1 MHASFRFLASAGIA
15 AGLALSTS
23 VAHAQDASGISAV
36 WAAEGGDKVLQH
48 ERRAAQATIRNSV
61 WDGTKITLFGARNEV
76 VNFNLVIESEKGARD
91 LSVAFNRLQGPGN
104 TVIASTNATGD
115 GVFSWTNRPIELF
128 VVRYLQIKGLSKL
141 SYETYDERHVPSKMR
156 RPTWDEYGRGS
167 GTWADRPGA
176 DKFFPE
182 IAVPHEL
189 QPTFTI
195 AANQNQSVWGDVY
208 IPLSAKAGTYTGTLT
223 IRSGT
228 TTVRSIP
235 VSLQV
240 RDFSLPQQPTAK
252 TMVYSHQPFVGERY
266 VGQRWPDPNTDDG
279 RKLRAIMQK
288 HWQILRRHKITPLIE
303 EGTDG
308 GQPSPESIE
317 RLNGSLYTTARGF
330 DGPGRG
336 EGDNVYGIGVY
347 GHWDWKNGDQALY
360 NQRTDAWENWFAKNA
375 PGVER
380 FLYLTDEPDLRN
392 DGTRA
397 EINGWLD
404 KLAANPG
411 PGKNLRTLLTAST
424 QKVQTYVPRVNVAA
438 NWYEV
443 ADTAP
448 FQAAVDKHMANPR
461 NAQYQ
466 YNGKRPASG
475 SFAVEDDGV
484 ALRMVPWTQWKKGIS
499 RWFFWESTYY
509 FDFQTKGQ
517 QVNVWTNPN
526 TYGTDSYFDPVVG
539 RSGFNYSNGDGVL
552 LYPGTDKVFPEVSLG
567 VNGPIAS
574 LRLKY
579 WRRGIQ
585 DADYVALANAADPVR
600 TREIVN
606 RMVPKVLW
614 EVGVETP
621 DDPTWKRTDISWS
634 IDPEQWESA
643 RRQLADIIEAASKP
657 KKPAATVR

>member
-1 MHASFRFLASAGIA
+1 MHRSIHWLAGA
-15 AGLALSTS
+15 ALAMGSLGCAT
-23 VAHAQDASGISAV
+23 AYAQASGVTAI

-48 ERRAAQATIRNSV
+48 ERRAANATIRNSV
-61 WDGTKITLFGARNEV
+61 WDGTKISLFGARNEI
-76 VNFNLVIESEKGARD
+76 VNFNLVIESERGARD

-104 TVIASTNATGD
+104 AVIASTNASGD
-115 GVFSWTNRPIELF
+115 GVFNFNNRNIELF
-128 VVRYLQIKGLSKL
+128 VVRYLQIRGLSKL
-141 SYETYDERHVPSKMR
+141 SYEFYDERHVPSKMR
-156 RPTWDEYGRGS
+156 RPSWDALGRGS
-167 GTWADRPGA
+167 GAWSDRPGA

-189 QPTFTI
+189 QPKFAI
-195 AANQNQSVWGDVY
+195 AAGQNQSVWADVY
-208 IPLSAKAGTYTGTLT
+208 IPLGAKPGTYTGTLT
-223 IRSGT
+223 VRSGS
-228 TTVRSIP
+228 TTVKSIP

-240 RDFSLPQQPTAK
+240 RDFALPQQPTAK
-252 TMVYSHQPFVGERY
+252 TMVYSHSPFVGERY
-266 VGQRWPDPNTDDG
+266 VGARWPDENTDAG
-279 RKLRAIMQK
+279 RALRTVMQR
-288 HWQILRRHKITPLIE
+288 HWQMLRRHKITPLVE
-303 EGTDG
+303 EGTDA
-308 GQPSPESIE
+308 GQPSAASIE
-317 RLNGSLYTTARGF
+317 RLNGSLYTSARGF

-336 EGDNVYGIGVY
+336 EGDDVYGIGVY
-347 GHWDWKNGDQALY
+347 GHWDWKTGDQALY
-360 NQRTDAWENWFAKNA
+360 NRRTDAWENWFLRNA
-375 PGVER
+375 PNVER

-411 PGKNLRTLLTAST
+411 PGKNLRTLLTVST
-424 QKVQTYVPRVNVAA
+424 KTVATYVPRVNIAA

-443 ADTAP
+443 ADTNP
-448 FQAAVDKHMANPR
+448 FQQAVDRHLANPR

-484 ALRMVPWTQWKKGIS
+484 SPRMLGWTQWKKGIA

-526 TYGTDSYFDPVVG
+526 TYGSDSSFDPVAG
-539 RSGFNYSNGDGVL
+539 RTGFNYSNGDGVL
-552 LYPGTDKVFPEVSLG
+552 FYPGTDKVFPEVSLG
-567 VNGPIAS
+567 VNGPISS

-585 DADYVALANAADPVR
+585 DADYIALAYAADPAR

-634 IDPEQWESA
+634 IDPDAWEAA
-643 RRQLADIIEAASKP
+643 RDQLADVIEAAPKP
-657 KKPAATVR
+657 QKPAANVR

>member
-1 MHASFRFLASAGIA
+1 MHWLAGAALAVGSLGSAA
-15 AGLALSTS
+15 AY
-23 VAHAQDASGISAV
+23 AQDSGVTAV

-48 ERRAAQATIRNSV
+48 ERRAASATIRNSV
-61 WDGTKITLFGARNEV
+61 WDGTKISLFGARNEI
-76 VNFNLVIESEKGARD
+76 VNFNLVIESERGARD

-104 TVIASTNATGD
+104 AVIASTNATGD
-115 GVFSWTNRPIELF
+115 GVFNFNNRNIELF

-141 SYETYDERHVPSKMR
+141 SYEFYDERHVPSKMR
-156 RPTWDEYGRGS
+156 RPSWDAYGRGS
-167 GTWADRPGA
+167 GSWGDRPGA

-189 QPTFTI
+189 QPKFSI
-195 AANQNQSVWGDVY
+195 AAGQNQSVWADVY
-208 IPLSAKAGTYTGTLT
+208 IPLGAKPGTYTGTLAV
-223 IRSGT
+223 RSGS
-228 TTVRSIP
+228 TVVKSIP

-240 RDFSLPQQPTAK
+240 RDFALPQQPTAK
-252 TMVYSHQPFVGERY
+252 TMVYSHSPFVGERY
-266 VGQRWPDPNTDDG
+266 VGARWPDENTDAG
-279 RKLRAIMQK
+279 RTLRTVMQR
-288 HWQILRRHKITPLIE
+288 HWQMLRRHKITPLVE
-303 EGTDG
+303 EATDA
-308 GQPSPESIE
+308 GQPSAASIE
-317 RLNGSLYTTARGF
+317 RLNGSLYTSARGF

-347 GHWDWKNGDQALY
+347 GHWDWKTGDQALY
-360 NQRTDAWENWFAKNA
+360 NRRTDAWENWFLRNA
-375 PGVER
+375 PNVER
-380 FLYLTDEPDLRN
+380 FLYLTDEADLRN

-404 KLAANPG
+404 KLAANAG
-411 PGKNLRTLLTAST
+411 PGKNLRTLLTVST
-424 QKVQTYVPRVNVAA
+424 QKVVTYVPRVNIAA

-443 ADTAP
+443 ADTGP
-448 FQAAVDKHMANPR
+448 FQQAVDRHLANPR

-484 ALRMVPWTQWKKGIS
+484 SPRMLGWTQWKKGIA

-526 TYGTDSYFDPVVG
+526 TYGTDSSFDPVVG
-539 RSGFNYSNGDGVL
+539 RTGFNYSNGDGVL
-552 LYPGTDKVFPEVSLG
+552 FYPGTDKVFPEVSLG
-567 VNGPIAS
+567 VNGPISS

-585 DADYVALANAADPVR
+585 DADYIALAYAADPAK

-614 EVGVETP
+614 EVGVETA

-634 IDPEQWESA
+634 IDPDAWETA
-643 RRQLADIIEAASKP
+643 RDQLAGIIEAASKP
-657 KKPAATVR
+657 RKPAANVR

>member
-1 MHASFRFLASAGIA
+1 MRRTILWLAGTA
-15 AGLALSTS
+15 LALGSLGS
-23 VAHAQDASGISAV
+23 GAVRAQEAGVTAI

-48 ERRAAQATIRNSV
+48 ERRAAGATIRNSV
-61 WDGTKITLFGARNEV
+61 WDGTRIALFGARNEV

-104 TVIASTNATGD
+104 AVIGSTSATGD
-115 GVFSWTNRPIELF
+115 GVFGFANRNIELF

-141 SYETYDERHVPSKMR
+141 SYEFYDERHVPSKMR
-156 RPTWDEYGRGS
+156 RPSWDEYGRGS
-167 GTWADRPGA
+167 GAWGDRPGA

-189 QPTFTI
+189 QPKFSI
-195 AANQNQSVWGDVY
+195 AAGQNQSVWADVY
-208 IPLSAKAGTYTGTLT
+208 IPLGAKPGTYTGTLT
-223 IRSGT
+223 VRAGGT
-228 TTVRSIP
+228 TVKSIP

-240 RDFSLPQQPTAK
+240 RDFALPQQPTAK
-252 TMVYSHQPFVGERY
+252 TMVYSHSPFVGERY
-266 VGQRWPDPNTDDG
+266 VGARWPEANTDAG
-279 RKLRAIMQK
+279 RTLRTVMQR
-288 HWQILRRHKITPLIE
+288 HWQMLRRHKITPLVE
-303 EGTDG
+303 EGTDA
-308 GQPSPESIE
+308 GQPSADSIE
-317 RLNGSLYTTARGF
+317 RLNGSLYTTARGY

-360 NQRTDAWENWFAKNA
+360 DRRTDAWETWFVRNA
-375 PGVER
+375 PNVER

-411 PGKNLRTLLTAST
+411 PGRNLRTLLTVST
-424 QKVQTYVPRVNVAA
+424 QKVVTYVPRVNIAA

-443 ADTAP
+443 ADTNP
-448 FQAAVDKHMANPR
+448 FQQAVDRHMANAR

-484 ALRMVPWTQWKKGIS
+484 SPRMLGWAQWKKGIA

-526 TYGTDSYFDPVVG
+526 TYGSDSSFDPVVG
-539 RSGFNYSNGDGVL
+539 RTGFNYSNGDGVL
-552 LYPGTDKVFPEVSLG
+552 FYPGTDKVFPEVSLG
-567 VNGPIAS
+567 VNGPISS

-585 DADYVALANAADPVR
+585 DADYIALAYAADPAK

-614 EVGVETP
+614 EVGVETA

-634 IDPEQWESA
+634 IDPDAWETA
-643 RRQLADIIEAASKP
+643 RDQLADLIEAAAKP
-657 KKPAATVR
+657 RKPAASVR